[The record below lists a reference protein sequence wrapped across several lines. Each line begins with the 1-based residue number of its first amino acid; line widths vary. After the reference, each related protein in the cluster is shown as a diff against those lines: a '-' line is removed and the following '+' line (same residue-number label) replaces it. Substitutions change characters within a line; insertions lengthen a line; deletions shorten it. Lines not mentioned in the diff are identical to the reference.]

1 MAVCAVRAGG
11 ALGAGQVY
19 RVGVGQVPVIG
30 EGQDPRGGEAGG
42 KGDPVRAGSSGRPC
56 RPLRPPDGH
65 GGRVLQALVVGPGKD
80 ALGGQAGG
88 KGSPVLA
95 VRTVRAVRAGGALG
109 AGRAL
114 QDPAGQSVLKF
125 LGKRLRPGYRGVG
138 GGGGCLHVLKQ
149 GFAGI
154 RREHQIV
161 LANETFR
168 LGG

>member
-1 MAVCAVRAGG
+1 M
-11 ALGAGQVY
+11 
-19 RVGVGQVPVIG
+19 
-30 EGQDPRGGEAGG
+30 
-42 KGDPVRAGSSGRPC
+42 
-56 RPLRPPDGH
+56 
-65 GGRVLQALVVGPGKD
+65 QALVVGPGED

-138 GGGGCLHVLKQ
+138 GGGGRLHVLKQ